1 MFYLIYPYTMSTTI
15 NMFSPDIDG
24 VAPSYSKET
33 AKSYDAAIE
42 KKIQQEKQET
52 VQSTQE
58 QLENQKI
65 SVASSIIQKAIYTE
79 ALTSSAYQ
87 FTNQETY
94 EKTDI
99 NDKTDTYINMN
110 TSYRY
115 IKYNIEGA
123 GLLYN
128 KLGEGNDFVKDSP
141 KKVFENIKNR
151 LITLGFNQ
159 KTDQNGILTTF
170 QPQNDADILYMVWF
184 FQTYIEHKVPDAS
197 KKDFRIG
204 PKTLQALLDDNNT
217 ISKKETTTTSA
228 QESTETTNTTQ
239 NTINQTTTNQ
249 TTGENINNEQTVIN
263 QTTTNQ
269 TIEANTNN
277 TQTTEN
283 KVDATENKVIQ
294 KETIGTRE
302 FPKTK
307 DIYQEGTE
315 QYMFTQEDLNK
326 RGIIQYTEFVPVIY
340 ETLQLESGLSF
351 VQDAENLKEML
362 IKPRF
367 EQMYK
372 VILDMK
378 SGITINGKS
387 YEFSDNEIKEA
398 IKNRSFSQNINDDG
412 KLYTVNFDTRTP
424 EMKKIEN
431 SVRRLGDKE
440 YTQTEWKKGGLK
452 EKYQIRPQGVL
463 YRWVGGLNN
472 DKIVK
477 SISINNRTLKN
488 EE

>member
-1 MFYLIYPYTMSTTI
+1 MSTTI
-15 NMFSPDIDG
+15 NMFSPDIEG
-24 VAPSYSKET
+24 VTPSYSRET
-33 AKSYDAAIE
+33 AKKYDATID
-42 KKIQQEKQET
+42 KKIQQEQQET

-65 SVASSIIQKAIYTE
+65 SIASSIIQKAIYTE

-87 FTNQETY
+87 FTQQENY

-128 KLGEGNDFVKDSP
+128 KLEEGNNFVKDSP

-184 FQTYIEHKVPDAS
+184 FQTYIEHKVQDSS

-204 PKTLQALLDDNNT
+204 PKTLQALLDENNN
-217 ISKKETTTTSA
+217 INHKATTPTSA

-249 TTGENINNEQTVIN
+249 TIGENINNEQTVIN

-283 KVDATENKVIQ
+283 NVDAPQNNVIQ

-315 QYMFTQEDLNK
+315 QYMFTQEDLTQ
-326 RGIIQYTEFVPVIY
+326 RGITQHTEFVPTIY
-340 ETLQLESGLSF
+340 ETLQLESGLAF
-351 VQDAENLKEML
+351 AQDAENLKEML

-367 EQMYK
+367 KQMYQ

-387 YEFSDNEIKEA
+387 YEFSDNEIKNA
-398 IKNRSFSQNINDDG
+398 IKNKWFSQIIRENE

-431 SVRRLGDKE
+431 SVRPLGDKE
-440 YTQTEWKKGGLK
+440 YTQTEWEKGGLK
-452 EKYQIRPQGVL
+452 EKYQIHPQGIL
-463 YRWVGGLNN
+463 YKWVKGINN
-472 DKIVK
+472 EKIVK